1 MTDDDRIIIEGSGGV
16 DPEDSSVPQLGDG
29 GLAYSC
35 LHIQETYEEGHHL
48 VITLVCDVLYD
59 DARSHKL
66 HPDCNQPTPYL

>member
-1 MTDDDRIIIEGSGGV
+1 MTASSSREMGGV

-35 LHIQETYEEGHHL
+35 LHIQDTYEGGSPCD
-48 VITLVCDVLYD
+48 ITLVCDVLDD
-59 DARSHKL
+59 DARSIKL